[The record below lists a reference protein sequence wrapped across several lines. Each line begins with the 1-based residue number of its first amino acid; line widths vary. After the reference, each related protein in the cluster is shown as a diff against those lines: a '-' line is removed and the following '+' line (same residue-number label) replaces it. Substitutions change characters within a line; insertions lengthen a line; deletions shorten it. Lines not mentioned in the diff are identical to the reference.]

1 MGRMKVGIAVAGVV
15 VTLLG
20 VVAVVT
26 MRSDSSS
33 NHVNTVAGAPS
44 GEGSSPAVTAIGP
57 GVQGTTPAPAA
68 PAGSEAK
75 APSAPGPTAKA
86 PGTAPAAA
94 TPPSIPPQPSVQDI
108 QQIIAGITAQVTNSA
123 AGNGGIAP
131 LTKEQIEAQVRA
143 QLKQLGINL

>member
-20 VVAVVT
+20 VVAAVT
-26 MRSDSSS
+26 MPSDSSS
-33 NHVNTVAGAPS
+33 NHVSTVAGAPS
-44 GEGSSPAVTAIGP
+44 GDGSVPAETAIAP
-57 GVQGTTPAPAA
+57 EVSGTTPAPAA
-68 PAGSEAK
+68 PAGSAAK
-75 APSAPGPTAKA
+75 APGAPAPTANT

-94 TPPSIPPQPSVQDI
+94 TSPSVPPSPSVQDV
-108 QQIIAGITAQVTNSA
+108 QRIIAGITAQVTASA
-123 AGNGGIAP
+123 AGKGGAAP

>member
-20 VVAVVT
+20 VVAAVT

-44 GEGSSPAVTAIGP
+44 GEGSGPAVTAMVPEIH
-57 GVQGTTPAPAA
+57 GTTPAPAV
-68 PAGSEAK
+68 PASPSAQV
-75 APSAPGPTAKA
+75 PSAPATTKA
-86 PGTAPAAA
+86 PGKAAA
-94 TPPSIPPQPSVQDI
+94 AVTAPSIPPQPSVQDI
-108 QQIIAGITAQVTNSA
+108 QRIIAGITAQVTASA
-123 AGNGGIAP
+123 AGNGGTAP

-143 QLKQLGINL
+143 QLKQLGINI